1 MAYLPSVT
9 EDRIR
14 NEWARGAMPLLVLGV
29 LAQEPGHGYAVGQ
42 RLEAMGFGVF
52 KGSALYPVLNRL
64 ESEGSLEAQWV
75 AGEGGPGRKSYAVT
89 EGGRGR
95 LMGLAPTWQDFARQV
110 DDVLGSAGRGRP
122 SQTQQEGS

>member
-64 ESEGSLEAQWV
+64 ESEGSLEAH
-75 AGEGGPGRKSYAVT
+75 GRS
-89 EGGRGR
+89 
-95 LMGLAPTWQDFARQV
+95 AR
-110 DDVLGSAGRGRP
+110 AGRGARAMR
-122 SQTQQEGS
+122 